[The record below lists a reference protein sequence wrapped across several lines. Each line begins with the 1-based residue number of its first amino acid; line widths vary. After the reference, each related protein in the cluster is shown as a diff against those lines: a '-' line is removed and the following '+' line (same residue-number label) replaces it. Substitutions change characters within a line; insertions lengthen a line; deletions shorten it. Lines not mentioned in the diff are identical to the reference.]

1 MYTLV
6 VHNVAFKL
14 LFVGQ
19 GREKKKNSDYPASR
33 VFKPFQSPIFF
44 FCKSE
49 KYHAISTRRTV
60 WWLHIVGKNIW
71 TALDLLL
78 AIVATW

>member
-19 GREKKKNSDYPASR
+19 GREKKNSDYPASR

-44 FCKSE
+44 F
-49 KYHAISTRRTV
+49 ANQR
-60 WWLHIVGKNIW
+60 NIMPSAPAEQFDGY
-71 TALDLLL
+71 T
-78 AIVATW
+78 

>member
-19 GREKKKNSDYPASR
+19 GREKKTQITRPLAFLNL
-33 VFKPFQSPIFF
+33 FNHQFF
-44 FCKSE
+44 FF
-49 KYHAISTRRTV
+49 ANQR
-60 WWLHIVGKNIW
+60 NIMPSAPAEQFDGY
-71 TALDLLL
+71 T
-78 AIVATW
+78 